1 MSGEVTGIV
10 DGHIAT
16 SIVQLWRQHVSGE
29 PGAIKEKP
37 KLQRQRCKPS
47 RDGSVMFHP

>member
-16 SIVQLWRQHVSGE
+16 SIVQLKSARLRGTRRNQRKAKAAT
-29 PGAIKEKP
+29 PA
-37 KLQRQRCKPS
+37 LQAQPRA
-47 RDGSVMFHP
+47 VMFHP